1 MIPNELFDIL
11 INPKIFFQHRKPKV
25 NKIIILFT
33 NYLFIEDLLERIKNS
48 TFQSTNKSRTHEST
62 STASSNHDH
71 STTNGTSSQ
80 SKHRTTSASTGD
92 YTSEEAEAVR
102 K

>member
-1 MIPNELFDIL
+1 MISFFFYNRNIIFL
-11 INPKIFFQHRKPKV
+11 IK
-25 NKIIILFT
+25 
-33 NYLFIEDLLERIKNS
+33 DLLERIKNS

-62 STASSNHDH
+62 STSSNHDH

-80 SKHRTTSASTGD
+80 ARHRTTSASTGD
-92 YTSEEAEAVR
+92 YTSEEVEAVR